1 MSPSLRPGT
10 SRSRRFLAQSSV
22 YFCSWI
28 SWLGR
33 WATLLVAVLATTFLV
48 FSALPADPVR
58 SALGA
63 NASAEAVARLRSELG
78 LDRPLPERFI
88 DYAKASVSF
97 EFGRSYVTSRPVSFD
112 LRPASLATA
121 SYVSVALVIA
131 ALLSVATLA
140 TVQFRSAGLSNMALT
155 VVRLVTSLPSIVIS
169 LGIGMLC
176 LSVAPTSGQLRSNGV
191 NLALGASALAVY
203 PTCSLIEIL
212 LTERI
217 RIMQS
222 TCFRAGIAFG
232 FGPVQLFLRFVVR
245 EAFVP
250 WLSQLSNVAA
260 SLVTGSVVIE
270 IAFSLPGLGNL
281 LARSVLRNDL
291 PTMQAIVLTTVTTF
305 LFVDGL
311 SKWLAGRFNPPLR

>member
-1 MSPSLRPGT
+1 MSPPPRADA
-10 SRSRRFLAQSSV
+10 SRSRKFLAQFHI
-22 YFCSWI
+22 YPGSWL

-33 WATLLVAVLATTFLV
+33 WAALLVVVLATTFLV

-97 EFGRSYVTSRPVSFD
+97 DFGRSYVTSRPVSFD
-112 LRPASLATA
+112 LLPASLATA
-121 SYVSVALVIA
+121 SYVSLALIIA
-131 ALLSVATLA
+131 ALVSAAMLA
-140 TVQFRSAGLSNMALT
+140 AVQFGRPGLSNITLA

-176 LSVAPTSGQLRSNGV
+176 LGVAPTNGLLRSNGV
-191 NLALGASALAVY
+191 NVALAASALAVY

-212 LTERI
+212 LTERL
-217 RIMQS
+217 RIEQS
-222 TCFRAGIAFG
+222 TYFRAGIAFG
-232 FGPVQLFLRFVVR
+232 LDRVQLFLRFVVR
-245 EAFVP
+245 EAFLP

-260 SLVTGSVVIE
+260 SLVTGAVVVE
-270 IAFSLPGLGNL
+270 VAFSLPGLGNL

-291 PTMQAIVLTTVTTF
+291 PTMQAIVLVTVTTF
-305 LFVDGL
+305 LVVDGI
-311 SKWLAGRFNPPLR
+311 SKWLAARFSPPLR